1 MHQMS
6 IDHSKNPMD
15 ASTVILSAIVASAI
29 GALFYNMLPLYLG
42 TAQDSKGLEN
52 SAIGFISTAFF
63 FGYNVVTISAFYWIR
78 KWSWRVITLVST
90 PIAGL
95 GLYASTLTSSYTAL
109 LAATAVAGGA
119 FAAIYGVGTTIL
131 SDTSNPAR
139 WYGLKIAAEAITGAV
154 LLLVLPG
161 TLIASHGFDGM
172 VVGILLSM
180 ALLSP
185 LLFLLPARGIK
196 THEQELQEYQELD
209 EQPESLNHWAIW
221 SALFATLVFFT
232 GISAV
237 WAFLERLGKNAGFEA
252 NAIGILLAVTLGC
265 ATLGSLAAA
274 GIGKHFGNTRPFILS
289 LITSLAALLL
299 LGDASSFAIYAAG
312 ACLFAASF
320 GAGVPFAIAEVAELD
335 VDGRYVVLTVPAIGV
350 GAMAGPG
357 LAGVLYSG
365 DSATLILT
373 LVALAML
380 VAGGLMWYA
389 ERRKGI

>member
-1 MHQMS
+1 MS

-15 ASTVILSAIVASAI
+15 ASTVILSAIVVSAI
-29 GALFYNMLPLYLG
+29 GALFYNLLPMYLG

-78 KWSWRVITLVST
+78 KWSWRLITLVAT

-95 GLYASTLTSSYTAL
+95 GLYASTLTSSYIAL

-154 LLLVLPG
+154 LLMVLPG

-172 VVGILLSM
+172 VMGILLSM

-232 GISAV
+232 GVSAV
-237 WAFLERLGKNAGFEA
+237 WAFMERLGSNAGFDA
-252 NAIGILLAVTLGC
+252 NAIGVLLAVTLGC

-274 GIGKHFGNTRPFILS
+274 GLGKHFGNIRPFLLS
-289 LITSLAALLL
+289 LLTTLGALLL
-299 LGDASSFAIYAAG
+299 LADAGSFTIYAAG

-320 GAGVPFAIAEVAELD
+320 GAGLPFAVAEVAELD
-335 VDGRYVVLTVPAIGV
+335 VDGRYVILTVPAIGV
-350 GAMAGPG
+350 GAMTGPG
-357 LAGVLYSG
+357 LAGVLYVG
-365 DSATLILT
+365 DSATLILA

-380 VAGGLMWYA
+380 VAGALMYYA
-389 ERRKGI
+389 ERRKRI